1 MRFEW
6 TPIALAQGSL
16 PEALIQL
23 FPLFV
28 IFAIFYF
35 LLIAPQRKRQ
45 KALQEMINN
54 LKNGD
59 RVITTGGLYGEVVSV
74 KENAIQL
81 KISDNVKVRLAKSA
95 VAGLESSED
104 RGGANQAQRAQCRGN
119 NRSPPE
125 GEQEALRRGG

>member
-1 MRFEW
+1 MHFEW

-23 FPLFV
+23 FPLLV

-45 KALQEMINN
+45 KALQEMIGN
-54 LKNGD
+54 LKKGD

-74 KENAIQL
+74 KEGAIQL

-95 VAGLESSED
+95 VAALESED
-104 RGGANQAQRAQCRGN
+104 RGGA
-119 NRSPPE
+119 S
-125 GEQEALRRGG
+125 